1 MWCGSLADDDKH
13 LESNTK
19 LISDI
24 VIGNFQH
31 GGRPPSWIWSN
42 QMYCMS
48 IRSAVTENRAL
59 ESNRS
64 DACCTDIRHL
74 KFSRWWI
81 PWRHYWRPKFGFTI
95 RADHLNT
102 THIMLKYQLIMT
114 STCTVR
120 EVAFWTCGQNDRQ
133 TRRLTITVAIP
144 CDANQLLTIAD
155 DIEVYVG
162 VCSPEN
168 IDKLLS
174 LSLVLGCQ

>member
-48 IRSAVTENRAL
+48 IRSAVTENCAL
-59 ESNRS
+59 ESNWS
-64 DACCTDIRHL
+64 DACCRDIRHL

-81 PWRHYWRPKFGFTI
+81 PWRHYWRRKFGFTI

-102 THIMLKYQLIMT
+102 PHILLKYQLIMT
-114 STCTVR
+114 STVR

-133 TRRLTITVAIP
+133 THRLTITVAILCEP
-144 CDANQLLTIAD
+144 IINNCRWYRGLCWCLFAGK
-155 DIEVYVG
+155 YW
-162 VCSPEN
+162 
-168 IDKLLS
+168 
-174 LSLVLGCQ
+174 